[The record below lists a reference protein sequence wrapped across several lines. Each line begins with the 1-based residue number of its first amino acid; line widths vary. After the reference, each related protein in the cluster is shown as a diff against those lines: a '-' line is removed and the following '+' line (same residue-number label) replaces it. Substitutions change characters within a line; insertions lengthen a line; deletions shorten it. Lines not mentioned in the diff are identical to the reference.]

1 MQDVATPAQ
10 LAQAQLDA
18 YNARDLS
25 AFAACYSDDIA
36 VYQYPDQLLYRGQAE
51 LLERYAKRFADPL
64 LFAHLAHR
72 SVMGEIVLDQEV
84 VRLTLPEGAGV
95 VHATAIYRMAEG
107 KICEVRFIYG
117 AKEVGGQ
124 LPPSSAAP

>member
-1 MQDVATPAQ
+1 MPDYATPEQ

-18 YNARDLS
+18 YNAHDIE
-25 AFAACYSDDIA
+25 AFAACYNDEVA
-36 VYQYPDQLLYRGQAE
+36 VYQYPEQLLYRGIAE
-51 LLERYAKRFADPL
+51 LRERYAKRFSDPL

-72 SVMGEIVLDQEV
+72 IVMDDTVLDQEV

-107 KICEVRFIYG
+107 KIYEVRFIYG

-124 LPPSSAAP
+124 LPPTSTTR